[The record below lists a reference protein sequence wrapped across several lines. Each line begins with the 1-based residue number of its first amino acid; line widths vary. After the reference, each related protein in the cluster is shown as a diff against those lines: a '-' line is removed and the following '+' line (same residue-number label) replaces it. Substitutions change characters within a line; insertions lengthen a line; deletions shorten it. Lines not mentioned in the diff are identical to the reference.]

1 MVDSHNNE
9 SEIRQFLEE
18 PSPQL
23 DNENAWLSE
32 DEGWFGEPA
41 DDSDADPTYVAEE

>member
-1 MVDSHNNE
+1 CEIIMGDSHNNE

-18 PSPQL
+18 PSSQL

-32 DEGWFGEPA
+32 DEGWFGNRQTTQTPILLM
-41 DDSDADPTYVAEE
+41 